1 VHYGHGLARHLEAH
15 VDFSALDNRIR
26 ALETLSTRMRLVK
39 GANSRTGHHVD
50 RDRLSL
56 LSELEGL
63 AHEVTLLK
71 EDALAVGDHRFA
83 LACVREYCRIL
94 ETIGRLRGEL
104 EGKGSTNILH
114 VSLDA
119 DTGRRIAETYLAR
132 RKELENE

>member
-1 VHYGHGLARHLEAH
+1 MDFPGLEKR
-15 VDFSALDNRIR
+15 VR
-26 ALETLSTRMRLVK
+26 ALETLSTRIRLVK
-39 GANSRTGHHVD
+39 GASSRTGQHAD

-56 LSELEGL
+56 LKELEGL
-63 AHEVTLLK
+63 AHEVNLLK
-71 EDALAVGDHRFA
+71 DDAHAVGDHRFA

-104 EGKGSTNILH
+104 DGKGSTNILH

>member
-1 VHYGHGLARHLEAH
+1 MDLSSIER
-15 VDFSALDNRIR
+15 RIR
-26 ALETLSTRMRLVK
+26 ALETLSTRLRLVK
-39 GANSRTGHHVD
+39 GASSRAGQRIDH
-50 RDRLSL
+50 DRLWL
-56 LSELEGL
+56 LNELEEL

-71 EDALAVGDHRFA
+71 EDAHAVGNHRFA

-104 EGKGSTNILH
+104 DGKRSTNILQ